1 MSDPIN
7 RQRIITL
14 IALAAVPITAI
25 NLFLPS
31 LAQMATDF
39 RVDYNT
45 MNIAISG
52 YLVFTA
58 LLQIV
63 AGPLADRYGRRP
75 VLLGGLGL
83 FVAAS
88 IGCAIVDEY
97 HWFITLRII
106 QGSVICAAIL
116 SRAIVI
122 DLAERRQAASTLGYI
137 GMAMS
142 LAPILS
148 PIIGG
153 IVGSTFGWR
162 ASFWV
167 LTAAGVVVWLM
178 VWRLLSETAHARPT
192 SAAALWRSYRTLI
205 ATPAFWSYAMIIT
218 LSVGAFF
225 IFISGVPQ
233 VASQRLGMSQADIG
247 IAIGSISMGFLIG
260 NYLSGR
266 FAKSVPLDWMIL
278 VGGLSAC
285 TGLTVGVILL
295 LVGYLSP
302 LSVFSTTVFV
312 GLGNGLTLPSANSSL
327 MSIRKELAA
336 SASGLAGAVYTAG
349 GGLFTAVAGFVVTRA
364 PEPIYLIGMMLV
376 VSLASL
382 VLSVLR
388 VRALSP

>member
-349 GGLFTAVAGFVVTRA
+349 GGLFTAVAGFVVTRS